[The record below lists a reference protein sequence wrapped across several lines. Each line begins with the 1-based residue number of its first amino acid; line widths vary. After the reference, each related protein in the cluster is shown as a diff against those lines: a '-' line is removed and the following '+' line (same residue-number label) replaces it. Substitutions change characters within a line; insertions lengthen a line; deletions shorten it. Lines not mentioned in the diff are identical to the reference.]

1 MLFPWSSAIFCMN
14 IGCLDSLY
22 DSRKIRAMFA
32 ASVTSQTAVSF
43 INDKTCVFTRSN
55 VCYKPIRA
63 EHGSRDIAGNNLLFT
78 DFVMAAV
85 HGRMFRTGLTPVI
98 SSPVNEEDNSDF
110 DSSCSTLSEVEI
122 ESSPPQSQVPL
133 KKTASVMVQRED
145 LTGKFPPKQR
155 CFLAYS
161 VTMG

>member
-1 MLFPWSSAIFCMN
+1 MVISHFCMN
-14 IGCLDSLY
+14 VGCLDSLY

-78 DFVMAAV
+78 GGCSV
-85 HGRMFRTGLTPVI
+85 PV
-98 SSPVNEEDNSDF
+98 
-110 DSSCSTLSEVEI
+110 
-122 ESSPPQSQVPL
+122 
-133 KKTASVMVQRED
+133 
-145 LTGKFPPKQR
+145 
-155 CFLAYS
+155 
-161 VTMG
+161 